1 VWVETLQD
9 VLRDPTRIDA
19 VVADGVKL
27 IEEEVGAKGG
37 LTGMAL
43 RAGYKT
49 VKALKPGIIA
59 EALRHLLPDFAPA
72 VDPHYATAR
81 ATGDVRGYF
90 TRNADAIA
98 DSLLSVTDA
107 RGARAKNKVI
117 KRAYDGLRPLAKKN
131 TAVAMPRVAYLV
143 SKHVK

>member
-1 VWVETLQD
+1 VNVETLVD
-9 VLRDPTRIDA
+9 VLKDPTRVDA

-27 IEEEVGAKGG
+27 IEEEVGSKGG

-43 RAGYKT
+43 KAGYKT

-59 EALRHLLPDFAPA
+59 DALKHLLPDFAPA

-81 ATGDVRGYF
+81 AAGDVRGYF
-90 TRNADAIA
+90 TRNADRIA
-98 DSLLSVTDA
+98 DSLLAVTDA
-107 RGARAKNKVI
+107 KGARAKNAVI
-117 KRAYDGLRPLAKKN
+117 KRAYDGLRPQAKKH
-131 TAVAMPRVAYLV
+131 TAEAMPRLADLV